1 MLALRECLQHVYWLG
16 GGSGGGKSTVARRI
30 AADHRL
36 KVYATDDVMSDHARR
51 APDECAPYLSQFKS
65 SDMDE
70 RWVKR
75 SPETMLETFHWFR
88 GDGFNLIIEDL
99 LELPSETGV
108 IAEGFRLLPAFV
120 KPLVAEPGHVV
131 WLLPTP
137 EFRLTAFESRGTTW
151 DIPNKTSNPARA
163 YRNLLGRDRMFTDW
177 LRAQTMRLG
186 LPTIEVDT
194 SISEDELTELVA
206 RSFGL

>member
-137 EFRLTAFESRGTTW
+137 EFRLTAFESRGPTW